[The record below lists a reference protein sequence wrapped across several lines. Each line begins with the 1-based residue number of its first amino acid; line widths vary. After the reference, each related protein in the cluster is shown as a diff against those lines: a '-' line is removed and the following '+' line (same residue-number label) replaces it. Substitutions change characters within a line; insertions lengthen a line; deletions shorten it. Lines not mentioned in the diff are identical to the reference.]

1 VSGRAAFLGLA
12 LLASA
17 LAALIATELEGAQ
30 PAGDPTGIV
39 AIRHPPK
46 VQPRV
51 ASEDPEDHTDTWL
64 ATVLARP
71 LFSRDRK
78 PTPTEAKSSAATT
91 LAALPRLTGVIV
103 GPFGRTAIFAGTD
116 GGKAIVAGE
125 GTSVGPYTVRS
136 IQPGAV
142 TVTGPQGERMV
153 ALTGDAATRSALAAE
168 IPRPPPPPPPGLPG
182 LLGLAQPGVQPIN
195 QFNAQLRQN
204 IQNLRNGVP
213 IQRLP
218 QNIPGLQPSREGSN

>member
-1 VSGRAAFLGLA
+1 MSGRVAFLGLA
-12 LLASA
+12 LLAST
-17 LAALIATELEGAQ
+17 LAALIASELNGAQ
-30 PAGDPTGIV
+30 PADDATGIV

-46 VQPRV
+46 AQARV
-51 ASEDPEDHTDTWL
+51 ASEDPEDHTDAWL

-78 PTPTEAKSSAATT
+78 PTPPEAKPGAPRT

-125 GTSVGPYTVRS
+125 GAAVGQYTVQS
-136 IQPGAV
+136 IQPGGV
-142 TVTGPQGERMV
+142 TVTGPLGEQMV
-153 ALTGDAATRSALAAE
+153 ALSGDAATRSALAAE
-168 IPRPPPPPPPGLPG
+168 IPRPPPLPPQQPGIPGLP
-182 LLGLAQPGVQPIN
+182 PVGVQPGSA
-195 QFNAQLRQN
+195 FNAQLRQN
-204 IQNLRNGVP
+204 MQNIRNGIP

-218 QNIPGLQPSREGSN
+218 PGIPGLQPSREGSN

>member
-1 VSGRAAFLGLA
+1 MSGRAAFLGLA

-17 LAALIATELEGAQ
+17 LAALIAWELEGAQ

-46 VQPRV
+46 AQPRV
-51 ASEDPEDHTDTWL
+51 ASEDPEDHTDAWL

-78 PTPTEAKSSAATT
+78 PTPPDSKPSAAAT

-103 GPFGRTAIFAGTD
+103 GPFGRTAIFAGAD

-125 GTSVGPYTVRS
+125 GTAVGAYTVQS
-136 IQPGAV
+136 IRPGGV
-142 TVTGPQGERMV
+142 TVTGPQGARMV
-153 ALTGDAATRSALAAE
+153 ALSGDATTRSALAAE
-168 IPRPPPPPPPGLPG
+168 IPRPPPQLPP
-182 LLGLAQPGVQPIN
+182 GLAQPGVPPIN

-204 IQNLRNGVP
+204 MQNLRNGVP

-218 QNIPGLQPSREGSN
+218 PGIPGLQPSREGSN

>member
-1 VSGRAAFLGLA
+1 
-12 LLASA
+12 
-17 LAALIATELEGAQ
+17 
-30 PAGDPTGIV
+30 V

-46 VQPRV
+46 AQPRV
-51 ASEDPEDHTDTWL
+51 ASEDPEDHTDAWL

-78 PTPTEAKSSAATT
+78 PTPPDAKPGTATT

-103 GPFGRTAIFAGTD
+103 GPFGRTAIFAGAD

-125 GTSVGPYTVRS
+125 GTAVGPYTVQS
-136 IQPGAV
+136 IQPGGV
-142 TVTGPQGERMV
+142 TVTGPKGEQMV
-153 ALTGDAATRSALAAE
+153 ALSGDATTRSALAAE
-168 IPRPPPPPPPGLPG
+168 IPRPPLQPPPGLPG
-182 LLGLAQPGVQPIN
+182 LPGLAQPGVPPIN

-204 IQNLRNGVP
+204 MQNLRNGVP

-218 QNIPGLQPSREGSN
+218 AGIPGLQPSREGSN